1 MKTRYIFYMI
11 AELFIFGFL
20 NFVKMLA
27 ALQHKINFKNASNQS
42 ALEIHQGMYFQYHIS
57 SIIGKVLRA

>member
-42 ALEIHQGMYFQYHIS
+42 ALEIH
-57 SIIGKVLRA
+57 